1 MAGPLTYNKR
11 PASKDNYYLFESNVL
26 QLFLEAHRGTLE
38 PAV

>member
-1 MAGPLTYNKR
+1 MAGPLTYNKH